1 MQDKHITG
9 PWRRTSDHQSWRAT
23 HEGFGNSCYQ
33 AIQDERTGKVV
44 ALVVAHAGHDEPE
57 PDTRAI
63 ANMVEAT
70 PQLAVA
76 LRRLLREYIFTRTM
90 DGTTAE
96 DCETMECVSAARAA
110 LAKATGSTP

>member
-33 AIQDERTGKVV
+33 AIQDESTGKVV
-44 ALVVAHAGHDEPE
+44 ALVVGHAGLDEPE

-63 ANMVEAT
+63 ASMVEAT
-70 PQLAVA
+70 PELMSSLQATFDMLGE
-76 LRRLLREYIFTRTM
+76 RLLS
-90 DGTTAE
+90 
-96 DCETMECVSAARAA
+96 DCFGSEWVYQARAA